1 MSESA
6 VRSAMRRFLGP
17 DGVIQRV
24 RPAAYAWCEHDGH
37 VLLCRVA
44 SGLPGS
50 GHWTLPG
57 GGLRFGEDPQRAA
70 IREVREETGLDV
82 TLGELLGV
90 RSAVLEPGETL
101 TGHRIQAI
109 GLLYRAALSG
119 GELRDETR
127 GSSDLARWIP
137 LDELSTL
144 PLTAS
149 ARWAIGLALGE
160 ARPAPADLI
169 SGA

>member
-1 MSESA
+1 MTDSTLPTGI
-6 VRSAMRRFLGP
+6 RRFIGP
-17 DGVIQRV
+17 DGVVQRV

-44 SGLPGS
+44 GGLPAA

-82 TLGELLGV
+82 ALGELLGV

-109 GLLYRAALSG
+109 GILYRATLKG
-119 GELRDETR
+119 GQLRDETN

-137 LDELSTL
+137 LDEASSL
-144 PLTAS
+144 PLTSS
-149 ARWAIGLALGE
+149 ARWAMSLALTG
-160 ARPAPADLI
+160 
-169 SGA
+169 